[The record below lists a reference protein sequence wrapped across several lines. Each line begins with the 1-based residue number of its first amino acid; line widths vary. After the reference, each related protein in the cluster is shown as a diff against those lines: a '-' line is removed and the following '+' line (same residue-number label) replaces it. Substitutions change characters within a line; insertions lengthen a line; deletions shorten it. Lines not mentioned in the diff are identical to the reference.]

1 METYGSDL
9 TGFSAGG
16 FCWASEACFNVLTPA
31 ANLVG
36 SYYKGTLQ
44 FGQLPTDTASGLSIQ
59 QLIEIA
65 GDIEI
70 MKPNFHMRTG
80 VVNHDIVYDSQQQSG
95 EFIND
100 SHFVGELVNYVIL

>member
-1 METYGSDL
+1 M
-9 TGFSAGG
+9 
-16 FCWASEACFNVLTPA
+16 NVLTPA

-44 FGQLPTDTASGLSIQ
+44 FGQLASTTVDGLSVQ

-70 MKPNFHMRTG
+70 MK
-80 VVNHDIVYDSQQQSG
+80 S
-95 EFIND
+95 
-100 SHFVGELVNYVIL
+100 